1 MLRKMIIMTI
11 MTIMNIMKIMTT
23 MNIMKI
29 MKIMVHMVTRVEGF
43 TVVLIHCKQG
53 KDMEKQVSRTVL
65 ISQRLLNLARSAS
78 RR

>member
-11 MTIMNIMKIMTT
+11 MTIMNIMNIMTT

-29 MKIMVHMVTRVEGF
+29 MKIMVHMVTKEEGF
-43 TVVLIHCKQG
+43 TVVLIHCKQD

>member
-11 MTIMNIMKIMTT
+11 MTTTTT
-23 MNIMKI
+23 MNIMRT
-29 MKIMVHMVTRVEGF
+29 MEIMVHMGTMVKEF
-43 TVVLIHCKQG
+43 TVILIHCKQD
-53 KDMEKQVSRTVL
+53 KAMEKQVSRPVL